1 MTDDIKELSAIVDD
15 HLKNSHYYL
24 DDDVADLKKSVKDLQ
39 KIADTFNDLDER
51 LDELETKIESVDMDL
66 REDISTDYESADAT
80 LEKQIEDVSKTV
92 LLCVEKLSY
101 LEKWAGKIDTQ
112 LTYYEN
118 YTTFLE
124 SKLKEM
130 KA

>member
-15 HLKNSHYYL
+15 HLKNCHYYL

-39 KIADTFNDLDER
+39 KVADTFNDLDER
-51 LDELETKIESVDMDL
+51 LDELKTKIESVDMDL
-66 REDISTDYESADAT
+66 REDISTDYESADAA
-80 LEKQIEDVSKTV
+80 LEKQIKDVSKTV
-92 LLCVEKLSY
+92 LLCVEKMSY

-118 YTTFLE
+118 YTAFLE